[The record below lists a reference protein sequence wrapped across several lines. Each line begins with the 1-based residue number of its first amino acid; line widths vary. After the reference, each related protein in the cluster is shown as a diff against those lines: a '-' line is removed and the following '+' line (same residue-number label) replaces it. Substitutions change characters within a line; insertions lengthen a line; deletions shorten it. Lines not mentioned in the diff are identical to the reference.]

1 MGYKANSKP
10 VWLILKEEGRKEG
23 EGRREEERGG
33 EGEEEAEE
41 EEVVVVIWQ
50 IKGGR
55 SACTD
60 KLT

>member
-10 VWLILKEEGRKEG
+10 VWLILKEGRKEG
-23 EGRREEERGG
+23 EGRREEEGGGERGG

-55 SACTD
+55 SC
-60 KLT
+60 LH